1 MAQHISLKT
10 ALLILS
16 VFAVFS
22 IAGTYFALTAGKA
35 GPLVTGFVPGVATV
49 NVSDTVA
56 ISLVRSVVSFGNQSL
71 SKSNETSSAGLS
83 NTPLPFTVQN
93 DGNLWTNVTI
103 DATNLFSSSEAA
115 NPSYYYRANSSLTG
129 GEASS
134 LNGTCALGGASCANG
149 TGGSYNITW
158 INIPLTGG
166 SSSLIIAGMHY
177 ANASDLVAVN
187 INMTVPSVESAGNKT
202 STVTFT
208 GLAY

>member
-35 GPLVTGFVPGVATV
+35 GPLVTGFISATATV

-56 ISLVRSVVSFGNQSL
+56 ISMVRSVVSFGNQTL
-71 SKSNETSSAGLS
+71 SASNETSSAGLS

-103 DATNLFSSSEAA
+103 SATDLFSSAEAD
-115 NPSYYYRANSSLTG
+115 NPTYYYRLNSSLTG
-129 GEASS
+129 GEAST

-158 INIPLTGG
+158 INVPETGEA
-166 SSSLIIAGMHY
+166 SSLIIAGMNY

-202 STVTFT
+202 STVTFLGT
-208 GLAY
+208 AY